1 MLYVL
6 LILVAVL
13 ALAIGAM
20 FAMLKIHSAEHHAEV
35 TKLTCKNRELER
47 KVIEMSRLNNV
58 REGLN

>member
-6 LILVAVL
+6 FVLVVAL
-13 ALAIGAM
+13 ALVNGAM